1 MNKAL
6 QYGKLVV
13 YAILG
18 GLAIWNLFFVPTVE
32 SWILLIFFTGR
43 EFLKDANKQKKQ

>member
-13 YAILG
+13 YAIGG
-18 GLAIWNLFFVPTVE
+18 GLAIWNLFFVPSVE
-32 SWILLIFFTGR
+32 AWILFIFFTGR